1 MNHQRIAQLKALMA
15 TDKSDP
21 FLPYAVAQEYMA
33 AENWTEAAAQFAE
46 VTSNFPEYLP
56 SYYHH
61 GLALVKLGNI
71 AAALEVLSIG
81 FQLAKKQKDGK
92 TAAEIEALIED
103 LE

>member
-21 FLPYAVAQEYMA
+21 FLPYAVAHMA

-81 FQLAKKQKDGK
+81 FQLAKNQKDGK